1 MPVVI
6 SSEQFDRRR
15 YNYGTLALS
24 RMILVD
30 TFVCSIM
37 TVDTFVCIMTVD
49 TFVCSIMTTD
59 TFVVVS

>member
-37 TVDTFVCIMTVD
+37 T
-49 TFVCSIMTTD
+49 TD